1 MKNNLQFFSLV
12 TFVLSLILVLQA
24 KAQGA
29 DDEYEF
35 IPAKRVSYNDDPVSR
50 IAYTE
55 TEGWT
60 WVNYAIDVEG
70 NVKDILL
77 IDHSERTRF
86 IDEAIEYV
94 KQFKFT
100 PGTIN
105 GNPVES
111 NRFLFLR
118 HMSNKGMDQN

>member
-1 MKNNLQFFSLV
+1 MKTIRQLFSLL
-12 TFVLSLILVLQA
+12 TFVLLLMFVSQA
-24 KAQGA
+24 QAQGA
-29 DDEYEF
+29 EYEF

-94 KQFKFT
+94 
-100 PGTIN
+100 
-105 GNPVES
+105 
-111 NRFLFLR
+111 
-118 HMSNKGMDQN
+118 